1 MSKLCHVK
9 EDVTDSENKI
19 FEYEK
24 SRGVPLPTRETCCR
38 SCAAM
43 NLYGEISIALGKQTK
58 DVQDEVAKRWFCHDT
73 PNKACKGI
81 RNYLDKFNK
90 E

>member
-1 MSKLCHVK
+1 VISEEVNAS
-9 EDVTDSENKI
+9 EDKF

-24 SRGVPLPTRETCCR
+24 SRGKPLPTRENCCR

-43 NLYGEISIALGKQTK
+43 NLYGEISIALSRQSK
-58 DVQDEVAKRWFCHDT
+58 DVQDEVAKRWFCHDA

-81 RNYLDKFNK
+81 RNYLDKINK